1 MYYENSIMLVKVDD
15 EFSSIFIPKLGVR
28 QGGVASLKLF
38 AIFIEDVVT
47 SVDNTSAGI
56 QIKNTTINI
65 MMYAD
70 DIIVVA
76 TNKKA
81 IQETLKCVGMYET
94 EHGIK
99 FNPAKAN

>member
-47 SVDNTSAGI
+47 STWEICSKHTSC
-56 QIKNTTINI
+56 
-65 MMYAD
+65 D
-70 DIIVVA
+70 VWSR
-76 TNKKA
+76 
-81 IQETLKCVGMYET
+81 TL
-94 EHGIK
+94 
-99 FNPAKAN
+99 